1 MMSANVVR
9 DEWLSVALFFCV
21 IQLGAEAEEKVSFS
35 RDIRPILAEN
45 CFQCHGPDENTLEAD
60 LRLDRREGAIAE
72 LDSGEVAILPGDPEA
87 SALIARVAESDE
99 DLRMPPADTG
109 KRLTAKQIELL
120 KQWIANGADYERHW
134 SFAPV
139 RRPELP
145 TVEDDERA
153 RNGIDYFVLANLER
167 HGLAPSP
174 EADRYT
180 LIRRVHLDLIGLPPS
195 VDEVDAF
202 VNDKRPGAYE
212 RMLDRV
218 LASPRFGE
226 RWGRHWLDQARY
238 ADSHGYTNDNARTMW
253 PYRDWVTEAFNRD
266 LPFDQFT
273 IEQLAGDLLAEPTLD
288 QLVATGFHRNTLINS
303 EGGTKADQFR
313 DEQVK
318 DRVDTTGVVWLGLTV
333 GCAKCHTHKF
343 DPISQEEYY
352 QFYAFFN
359 STADRNSTTPTIK
372 APSARQQSELAE
384 FDGRLTALEQQIK
397 DDNGKTMRQRN
408 WEQALVKQSKSVGS
422 PSGSESE
429 KTKWTVLELDA
440 KSKHGA
446 TFEKLDDG
454 SLLIGGENK
463 ANDEYKLT
471 ARSPLT
477 KIRSVRLEALTHE
490 RLPNNG
496 PGRAGNGNFVLS
508 EIWFRTG
515 DGRELRFNK
524 AQADHSQ
531 KGYDVAGS
539 IDGDTKTGWAING
552 SPEGGANHNRTAWYV
567 LPTPLEVEEKHAL
580 TFTLQFNNGASAYN
594 LGRLRLSILSTE
606 WVDAPSTDV
615 LAKLASVPAEKRSK
629 QQQQRLDEAFLRAD
643 PQLGPI
649 FAELKS
655 VEKQR
660 EQLAN
665 QIPTTM
671 VLRELDS
678 PRQTHVQTR
687 GDFLRPEDPVTPN
700 VPAVLPGISDDSER
714 RTRRELARWLTQPEN
729 PLTPRVRINRIWM
742 RLFGRGLVETE
753 NDFGIQGT
761 LPTHPELLDWLASE
775 FVRQEWSTK
784 QMLRL
789 IMNSATYRQSSAVG
803 WVSRPVQTGAV
814 DSQNSLK
821 KLDGSGNPAKGLD
834 GSGDPSYSDP
844 RNLLLSRQNRI
855 RVEGELVRDLGL
867 AVSGLLSSKIGGPS
881 VYPPQ
886 PDGVYAFTQ
895 RKKNWR
901 VSQGEDRFR
910 RGMYTFFY
918 RSAPYPMLTTFDAP
932 KFNQTCTQR
941 GRSNTPLQ
949 SLTVANDAAMVEMT
963 RALAR
968 RVLEESRERESDQH
982 RLAHAFRRC
991 FARPPSQGELQFLMK
1006 YLGQQ
1011 REHFTTHADAA
1022 REVAKGFDDSVPD
1035 SEAAAWVATAR
1046 VLMNLDEFITRE

>member
-139 RRPELP
+139 RRPELR

-273 IEQLAGDLLAEPTLD
+273 TEQLAGDLLAEPTLD

-352 QFYAFFN
+352 QFYAF
-359 STADRNSTTPTIK
+359 
-372 APSARQQSELAE
+372 
-384 FDGRLTALEQQIK
+384 
-397 DDNGKTMRQRN
+397 
-408 WEQALVKQSKSVGS
+408 
-422 PSGSESE
+422 
-429 KTKWTVLELDA
+429 
-440 KSKHGA
+440 
-446 TFEKLDDG
+446 
-454 SLLIGGENK
+454 
-463 ANDEYKLT
+463 
-471 ARSPLT
+471 
-477 KIRSVRLEALTHE
+477 
-490 RLPNNG
+490 
-496 PGRAGNGNFVLS
+496 
-508 EIWFRTG
+508 
-515 DGRELRFNK
+515 
-524 AQADHSQ
+524 
-531 KGYDVAGS
+531 
-539 IDGDTKTGWAING
+539 
-552 SPEGGANHNRTAWYV
+552 
-567 LPTPLEVEEKHAL
+567 
-580 TFTLQFNNGASAYN
+580 
-594 LGRLRLSILSTE
+594 
-606 WVDAPSTDV
+606 
-615 LAKLASVPAEKRSK
+615 
-629 QQQQRLDEAFLRAD
+629 
-643 PQLGPI
+643 
-649 FAELKS
+649 
-655 VEKQR
+655 
-660 EQLAN
+660 
-665 QIPTTM
+665 
-671 VLRELDS
+671 
-678 PRQTHVQTR
+678 
-687 GDFLRPEDPVTPN
+687 LRPEHLEPGWTRDRIVRAVRAEG
-700 VPAVLPGISDDSER
+700 VPCGSGICPEIYLEKAFEEVPLRPLRRLPAARKLGKTSLMFPIHPTLAPRDVRDIARAVEK
-714 RTRRELARWLTQPEN
+714 
-729 PLTPRVRINRIWM
+729 V
-742 RLFGRGLVETE
+742 
-753 NDFGIQGT
+753 
-761 LPTHPELLDWLASE
+761 
-775 FVRQEWSTK
+775 
-784 QMLRL
+784 LR
-789 IMNSATYRQSSAVG
+789 AAAAE
-803 WVSRPVQTGAV
+803 RPV
-814 DSQNSLK
+814 
-821 KLDGSGNPAKGLD
+821 
-834 GSGDPSYSDP
+834 
-844 RNLLLSRQNRI
+844 
-855 RVEGELVRDLGL
+855 DL
-867 AVSGLLSSKIGGPS
+867 
-881 VYPPQ
+881 
-886 PDGVYAFTQ
+886 
-895 RKKNWR
+895 
-901 VSQGEDRFR
+901 R
-910 RGMYTFFY
+910 R
-918 RSAPYPMLTTFDAP
+918 
-932 KFNQTCTQR
+932 
-941 GRSNTPLQ
+941 
-949 SLTVANDAAMVEMT
+949 AA
-963 RALAR
+963 
-968 RVLEESRERESDQH
+968 
-982 RLAHAFRRC
+982 
-991 FARPPSQGELQFLMK
+991 
-1006 YLGQQ
+1006 
-1011 REHFTTHADAA
+1011 
-1022 REVAKGFDDSVPD
+1022 
-1035 SEAAAWVATAR
+1035 
-1046 VLMNLDEFITRE
+1046 